1 MKHEIK
7 QPLIK
12 WYNHIVVFLKA
23 PCHKGS
29 YHHLSYCN
37 IAVHVLTGTLANR
50 RYMRCMRCRL
60 IFFDIQSTAY
70 LQENSSSISTGF
82 CTEWSWGKTVAE
94 TNISCIS
101 GKYCFVHLVP
111 LSCWRFQVKHFISD
125 ILCTKVV
132 SVNSWPILLP
142 WVTGLLPWVLYT
154 DCDDATVIHRGLLH
168 RLPPPPPAAL

>member
-1 MKHEIK
+1 MIQSCSCFFKSTLSQGELSPLVLLQYCSTCIDRYTCKQKVHEM
-7 QPLIK
+7 
-12 WYNHIVVFLKA
+12 HEM
-23 PCHKGS
+23 S
-29 YHHLSYCN
+29 
-37 IAVHVLTGTLANR
+37 
-50 RYMRCMRCRL
+50 
-60 IFFDIQSTAY
+60 FDILWYSVHCVAY

-132 SVNSWPILLP
+132 SVNSGPILLP